1 MGELLPSLRPRN
13 LGQSCC
19 DIFPAWHGQPI
30 TGSRILSVKATI
42 ERYKKASSDSS
53 SSGSI
58 SEANTQYYQQESSKL
73 RAQISNLQ
81 NNNRNMVGECLGAL
95 NLRELKN
102 LETKV
107 ERAIGKIRSKKNEL
121 LFAEIEYMQKRQEI
135 DLHQNNQYLRA
146 KIAETERG
154 QQHMNL
160 MPGSS
165 DQYHGL
171 VQSQPFDY
179 LQPSDDYHRQDQT
192 SLQLTGKI
200 DHGKMRAVEI
210 GVQGVDEWLQPVVE
224 GLHDFIN
231 GVVAN

>member
-1 MGELLPSLRPRN
+1 MNAALKQQLRGTRKHPQIPQVVA
-13 LGQSCC
+13 L
-19 DIFPAWHGQPI
+19 F
-30 TGSRILSVKATI
+30 L
-42 ERYKKASSDSS
+42 
-53 SSGSI
+53 
-58 SEANTQYYQQESSKL
+58 KL
-73 RAQISNLQ
+73 TL
-81 NNNRNMVGECLGAL
+81 RNMVGECLGAL

-192 SLQLTGKI
+192 SLQLTGEI

-224 GLHDFIN
+224 GLHDFVN